1 MFVTEDHSK
10 FAKLGPKQGLA
21 TTKYSFNR
29 SNMELQKMYSFVI
42 ESIKKPEECDA
53 SRSNTLEMRAG
64 QPIVATYL
72 YNMVGG
78 EVNHGE

>member
-1 MFVTEDHSK
+1 
-10 FAKLGPKQGLA
+10 
-21 TTKYSFNR
+21 
-29 SNMELQKMYSFVI
+29 MELQKMYSFVI
-42 ESIKKPEECDA
+42 ESLKKPEECDA

-78 EVNHGE
+78 EDHGE

>member
-1 MFVTEDHSK
+1 
-10 FAKLGPKQGLA
+10 
-21 TTKYSFNR
+21 
-29 SNMELQKMYSFVI
+29 MELQKMYSFVI

-53 SRSNTLEMRAG
+53 SRSNTLELRVEEGEG

-78 EVNHGE
+78 EDHGE